1 MEHLD
6 TILLLMALLVGLYSV
21 ADRIGVSYP
30 ILLVIAGLGIGL
42 IPELPTVHLSSEVA
56 LLLFLPP
63 LLFDAARNTS
73 WHDFK
78 RNRDSIGRLAIGLV
92 LFTTAGVAVVAHYV
106 IPGFTWPLA
115 FVLGAIVSP
124 PDVVAATSALKG
136 LNLPKRLVAILEGES
151 LVNDASA
158 LIAYRFAVS
167 AVVTGG
173 FVFWDAAM
181 EFLLAAFTGVAIGLL
196 LGYVFVQLQ
205 KKILNNPTVET
216 VTTVLLPFVAYLF
229 AEYIHVSGV
238 LSVVTAGMYVSWR
251 AHEIFSYQTRMQM
264 NNFWDTMIFL
274 LNGFVFILIGLQ
286 LPEIMND
293 LGNRSLLEMVGYGLL
308 ISAVVISIRILWIF
322 PTVHFANWFSRKR
335 GGISGGAAL
344 TNNRHLFILSWS
356 GMRGVVSL
364 ATALALPVTLASGE
378 DFPQRNVILF
388 ITFVVILVTLV
399 FQGLTIPFLVRWLG
413 IEEPEEKSIN
423 EERRLRLAMANSTLA
438 LIDDTLAQHAPKV
451 VLDEVRGRLQRQV
464 SYFNGVLQTAAGC
477 KTMDAQREQFRH
489 YLQSERAVIEHQRDF
504 LVQMHKKGVFSAEV
518 LRKIEHDLDARSM
531 DLHSK
536 IKSFGSE

>member
-30 ILLVIAGLGIGL
+30 ILLVIAGLGISL
-42 IPELPTVHLSSEVA
+42 IPELPTIELSSEVA

-92 LFTTAGVAVVAHYV
+92 LFTTAGVAVVAHYF

-136 LNLPKRLVAILEGES
+136 LHLPKRLVAILEGES

-173 FVFWDAAM
+173 FVFWDAAV
-181 EFLLAAFTGVAIGLL
+181 EFVLVAFAGVAIGVFI
-196 LGYVFVQLQ
+196 GYVFTQLQ
-205 KKILNNPTVET
+205 KKFLNNPTVET

-229 AEYIHVSGV
+229 AEYLHVSGV
-238 LSVVTAGMYVSWR
+238 LSVVAAGLYVSWR

-264 NNFWDTMIFL
+264 NNFWETMIFL

-286 LPEIMND
+286 LPDIMED
-293 LGNRSLLEMVGYGLL
+293 LGHRPVLEMVGYGLL
-308 ISAVVISIRILWIF
+308 ISCVVIAIRIMWVF
-322 PTVHFANWFSRKR
+322 PTVHFANWFSRKS

-344 TNNRHLFILSWS
+344 TNNRHLFLISWA

-364 ATALALPVTLASGE
+364 ATALALPVTLANGD

-413 IEEPEEKSIN
+413 IEEPEEKTIT
-423 EERRLRLAMANSTLA
+423 EERRLRLAMANSTIT
-438 LIDDTLAQHAPKV
+438 LIDESLAHHTPKA

-464 SYFNGVLQTAAGC
+464 SYFNGVLQTKTHC
-477 KTMDAQREQFRH
+477 KTLEAQRDQFRH
-489 YLQSERAVIEHQRDF
+489 YLQSERAVIDHQRAF
-504 LVQMHKKGVFSAEV
+504 LVQMHKKGVFSADV
-518 LRKIEHDLDARSM
+518 LRRIEQDLDTRSM
-531 DLHSK
+531 DLQSK
-536 IKSFGSE
+536 IKAFGSE